1 MSTVEMDQAAPESAA
16 HHPLPDPG
24 ESVPRLALPTIGIF
38 LATLTAFV
46 GSTTAYISG
55 WIPFWVTIPVNAA
68 VTFVM
73 FTVVHDASHYAISSI
88 RWVNGLFGRLAWLFV
103 GPVVAFP
110 AFGYIHIQHHRH
122 SNDDEQDP
130 DTFASHGSLWVLP
143 LRWSM
148 VEYFYIKY
156 YLPRGRS
163 RPVIEVAETLVMM
176 TLFLTGLIV
185 AIVTGNFWTLAIVF
199 LIPQRIGLTV
209 LAWWFDWLPHH
220 GLEDTQRSNRYR
232 ATRNRVGAEWLFTPV
247 LLSQNYHLVHH
258 LHPSVPFYRY
268 LRTWR
273 RNEEAYLE
281 RNAAISTVFGQQLN
295 PDEYRQWKELN
306 GRLARLLPVRMP
318 ARSSSPHAVLHR
330 IPVASVDPITADAT
344 LVTFAVPEALR
355 DAFRFEPGQHVT
367 VRTDLGGQG
376 IRRNY
381 SICAPATRAQLRI
394 AVKHIPGGAFS
405 TFVANELK
413 AGDVLELM
421 TPTGR
426 FGTPL
431 DPLHRKHYVG
441 LVAGSGITPV
451 LSILATTLEIET
463 ESRFTLIYGNRT
475 KESTMFRA
483 ELDRLE
489 SRYADRLEI
498 LHVLSSEPLHT
509 PELRGRIDRDKLTR
523 WLTSTLRPAGVDEWF
538 ICGPLAMATAVRETL
553 IEHGVDSERIHLEL
567 FYGFDTP
574 PGDPSLLCGSHRHLH
589 AVRAAGDIRSGARR
603 LDSGRGAGAAQRC
616 AVCVHG
622 RRMRHLPSQTD
633 RGQRRDGPQLRPPE
647 GGAGCRLHP
656 DLPVT
661 PDDTIR
667 RRRLRRLGSWRR
679 PILAP
684 TVNLTTRH
692 ADSPSC
698 GSLSALMGAIPPPAS
713 RHRRGQRTCPGGTR
727 AAHW

>member
-1 MSTVEMDQAAPESAA
+1 MSTVELGHAAPPSPV

-24 ESVPRLALPTIGIF
+24 ESVPKLALPTVGIYF
-38 LATLTAFV
+38 GALAAFV
-46 GSTTAYISG
+46 ISTIGYLNG
-55 WIPFWVTIPVNAA
+55 WAPAWATIPVDAA

-73 FTVVHDASHYAISSI
+73 FTVVHDASHYSISSA
-88 RWVNGLFGRLAWLFV
+88 RWVNGLFGRLAWVFV

-110 AFGYIHIQHHRH
+110 SFGYIHIQHHRH
-122 SNDDEQDP
+122 SNDDDEDP
-130 DTFASHGSLWVLP
+130 DTFASHGKWWQLP

-148 VEYFYIKY
+148 VEYFYLQY
-156 YLPRGRS
+156 YLPRARR
-163 RPVIEVAETLVMM
+163 RPVAEVAETVLML
-176 TLFLTGLIV
+176 TLTLTGL
-185 AIVTGNFWTLAIVF
+185 AIAIATDNLWTLAVVF

-220 GLEDTQRSNRYR
+220 GLADTQRTNRYR
-232 ATRNRVGAEWLFTPV
+232 ATRNRVGAEWVFTPV

-268 LRTWR
+268 LRTWQ

-295 PDEYRQWKELN
+295 PDEFREWKELN

-318 ARSSSPHAVLHR
+318 ARSSSPHGVLHR
-330 IPVASVDPITADAT
+330 IPVASVDPLTADST
-344 LVTFAVPEALR
+344 LVTFAVPEELA

-405 TFVANELK
+405 TFVANDLK
-413 AGDVLELM
+413 AGDVLELV

-431 DPLHRKHYVG
+431 DPLNRKHYVG

-463 ESRFTLIYGNRT
+463 ESRFTLIYGNRS
-475 KESTMFRA
+475 KDSTMFRA

-498 LHVLSSEPLHT
+498 LHVLSGEPLHT
-509 PELRGRIDRDKLTR
+509 PELRGRIDRRKLNV
-523 WLTSTLRPAGVDEWF
+523 WLTGSLPPHSVDEWF
-538 ICGPLAMATAVRETL
+538 VCGPMEMATAVREL
-553 IEHGVDSERIHLEL
+553 LFEHCVDPERIHLEL
-567 FYGFDTP
+567 FHGYDSTSAAERAYEPATVTFTLSGEQLTFDLV
-574 PGDPSLLCGSHRHLH
+574 PGDSLLE
-589 AVRAAGDIRSGARR
+589 GA
-603 LDSGRGAGAAQRC
+603 L
-616 AVCVHG
+616 
-622 RRMRHLPSQTD
+622 
-633 RGQRRDGPQLRPPE
+633 QLRSDAPYACM
-647 GGAGCRLHP
+647 GGACGTCRAKLVDGTVEMDHNFALGEAELDAGYILTCQSHP
-656 DLPVT
+656 T
-661 PDDTIR
+661 
-667 RRRLRRLGSWRR
+667 
-679 PILAP
+679 
-684 TVNLTTRH
+684 
-692 ADSPSC
+692 SPFV
-698 GSLSALMGAIPPPAS
+698 AIDFDE
-713 RHRRGQRTCPGGTR
+713 
-727 AAHW
+727 

>member
-24 ESVPRLALPTIGIF
+24 ESRLALPTIGIF

-46 GSTTAYISG
+46 GSTTAISADG
-55 WIPFWVTIPVNAA
+55 SRSVTIPVNAA

-88 RWVNGLFGRLAWLFV
+88 RWVNGLFGRLR
-103 GPVVAFP
+103 AFRRAGGRVP
-110 AFGYIHIQHHRH
+110 GLRVIHIQHHRH
-122 SNDDEQDP
+122 SNDDEQDRTP
-130 DTFASHGSLWVLP
+130 SPHTARGAAVALVDGRVLYIKVLP
-143 LRWSM
+143 AC
-148 VEYFYIKY
+148 
-156 YLPRGRS
+156 GHS
-163 RPVIEVAETLVMM
+163 RPVIESPRRAMM
-176 TLFLTGLIV
+176 TVPAWIV

-199 LIPQRIGLTV
+199 PDPATYRPYRAGLVVPTGCPTTVWRTPSAATATARPATGLAGCSPRCCCELPLGAPPAPVGAVLPVPAHLAAQRGGVSGTQRRDL
-209 LAWWFDWLPHH
+209 H
-220 GLEDTQRSNRYR
+220 GLWP
-232 ATRNRVGAEWLFTPV
+232 ATE
-247 LLSQNYHLVHH
+247 S
-258 LHPSVPFYRY
+258 
-268 LRTWR
+268 
-273 RNEEAYLE
+273 
-281 RNAAISTVFGQQLN
+281 
-295 PDEYRQWKELN
+295 DEYRRWKELN
-306 GRLARLLPVRMP
+306 GRLARLLPVRDA

-355 DAFRFEPGQHVT
+355 DAFRFEPGQHVA

-574 PGDPSLLCGSHRHLH
+574 PATRPSYAGATVTFTLSGQRAIFDLVPGDSILEGALGLRSDAPYACMGGACGTCRAKLIEGNVEMDHNFALRKAELDAGYILTCQSHPTTPCV
-589 AVRAAGDIRSGARR
+589 AVDYD
-603 LDSGRGAGAAQRC
+603 DSVRGASPYF
-616 AVCVHG
+616 
-622 RRMRHLPSQTD
+622 RR
-633 RGQRRDGPQLRPPE
+633 
-647 GGAGCRLHP
+647 
-656 DLPVT
+656 
-661 PDDTIR
+661 I
-667 RRRLRRLGSWRR
+667 
-679 PILAP
+679 
-684 TVNLTTRH
+684 
-692 ADSPSC
+692 
-698 GSLSALMGAIPPPAS
+698 
-713 RHRRGQRTCPGGTR
+713 
-727 AAHW
+727 

>member
-489 SRYADRLEI
+489 SRYADRAARYRRRCAPGWLPRHRQPQPSRAAPIDPCARRCAAEAFDWRA
-498 LHVLSSEPLHT
+498 LTLRQALGLPTSRQAAPPPNCRPRRRGAATTAT
-509 PELRGRIDRDKLTR
+509 PRGRAGAPSAPHRPGRRRPGRLAR
-523 WLTSTLRPAGVDEWF
+523 RAVSWPAPEWPLRPTLPSPGR
-538 ICGPLAMATAVRETL
+538 AMEVRPWPHPGIT
-553 IEHGVDSERIHLEL
+553 HRHPADSESHDATRRRPVVRFTLGANEGL
-567 FYGFDTP
+567 QPLDN
-574 PGDPSLLCGSHRHLH
+574 GDVGG
-589 AVRAAGDIRSGARR
+589 AAALAHGLQPVAATDALQLAQHG
-603 LDSGRGAGAAQRC
+603 GEQFGAG
-616 AVCVHG
+616 
-622 RRMRHLPSQTD
+622 
-633 RGQRRDGPQLRPPE
+633 
-647 GGAGCRLHP
+647 GA
-656 DLPVT
+656 
-661 PDDTIR
+661 
-667 RRRLRRLGSWRR
+667 
-679 PILAP
+679 
-684 TVNLTTRH
+684 
-692 ADSPSC
+692 
-698 GSLSALMGAIPPPAS
+698 
-713 RHRRGQRTCPGGTR
+713 
-727 AAHW
+727 

>member
-185 AIVTGNFWTLAIVF
+185 AIVTGNFWT
-199 LIPQRIGLTV
+199 P
-209 LAWWFDWLPHH
+209 
-220 GLEDTQRSNRYR
+220 
-232 ATRNRVGAEWLFTPV
+232 
-247 LLSQNYHLVHH
+247 
-258 LHPSVPFYRY
+258 
-268 LRTWR
+268 
-273 RNEEAYLE
+273 
-281 RNAAISTVFGQQLN
+281 
-295 PDEYRQWKELN
+295 
-306 GRLARLLPVRMP
+306 
-318 ARSSSPHAVLHR
+318 
-330 IPVASVDPITADAT
+330 
-344 LVTFAVPEALR
+344 
-355 DAFRFEPGQHVT
+355 
-367 VRTDLGGQG
+367 
-376 IRRNY
+376 
-381 SICAPATRAQLRI
+381 
-394 AVKHIPGGAFS
+394 
-405 TFVANELK
+405 
-413 AGDVLELM
+413 
-421 TPTGR
+421 PTGR

-574 PGDPSLLCGSHRHLH
+574 PATRPSY
-589 AVRAAGDIRSGARR
+589 
-603 LDSGRGAGAAQRC
+603 AGAT
-616 AVCVHG
+616 VTFT
-622 RRMRHLPSQTD
+622 LS
-633 RGQRRDGPQLRPPE
+633 GQRAIFDLVPGDSILEGALGLRSDAPYACM
-647 GGAGCRLHP
+647 GGACGTCRAKLIEGNVEMDHNFALRKAELDAGYILTCQSHP
-656 DLPVT
+656 TT
-661 PDDTIR
+661 PFVAVDYD
-667 RRRLRRLGSWRR
+667 
-679 PILAP
+679 A
-684 TVNLTTRH
+684 
-692 ADSPSC
+692 
-698 GSLSALMGAIPPPAS
+698 
-713 RHRRGQRTCPGGTR
+713 
-727 AAHW
+727 

>member
-574 PGDPSLLCGSHRHLH
+574 PAIRPSY
-589 AVRAAGDIRSGARR
+589 
-603 LDSGRGAGAAQRC
+603 AGAT
-616 AVCVHG
+616 VTFT
-622 RRMRHLPSQTD
+622 LS
-633 RGQRRDGPQLRPPE
+633 GQRAIFDLVPGDSILEGALGLRSDAPYACM
-647 GGAGCRLHP
+647 GGACGTCRAKLIEGNVEMDHNFALRKAELDAGYILTCQSHP
-656 DLPVT
+656 TT
-661 PDDTIR
+661 PFVAVDYD
-667 RRRLRRLGSWRR
+667 
-679 PILAP
+679 A
-684 TVNLTTRH
+684 
-692 ADSPSC
+692 
-698 GSLSALMGAIPPPAS
+698 
-713 RHRRGQRTCPGGTR
+713 
-727 AAHW
+727 

>member
-451 LSILATTLEIET
+451 LSILATTLEVET

-523 WLTSTLRPAGVDEWF
+523 WLTSTLRPAGMDEWF

-574 PGDPSLLCGSHRHLH
+574 PATRPSY
-589 AVRAAGDIRSGARR
+589 
-603 LDSGRGAGAAQRC
+603 AGAT
-616 AVCVHG
+616 VTFT
-622 RRMRHLPSQTD
+622 LS
-633 RGQRRDGPQLRPPE
+633 GQRAIFDLVPGDSILEGALGLRSDAPYACM
-647 GGAGCRLHP
+647 GGACGTCRAKLIEGNVEMDHNFALRKAELDAGYILTCQSHP
-656 DLPVT
+656 TT
-661 PDDTIR
+661 PFVAVDYD
-667 RRRLRRLGSWRR
+667 
-679 PILAP
+679 A
-684 TVNLTTRH
+684 
-692 ADSPSC
+692 
-698 GSLSALMGAIPPPAS
+698 
-713 RHRRGQRTCPGGTR
+713 
-727 AAHW
+727 

>member
-574 PGDPSLLCGSHRHLH
+574 QATRPSYAGATVTFTLSGQRAIFDLVPGDSILEGALGL
-589 AVRAAGDIRSGARR
+589 RSDAPY
-603 LDSGRGAGAAQRC
+603 AC
-616 AVCVHG
+616 
-622 RRMRHLPSQTD
+622 M
-633 RGQRRDGPQLRPPE
+633 
-647 GGAGCRLHP
+647 GGACGTCRAKLIEGNVEMDHNFALRKAELDAGYILTCQSHP
-656 DLPVT
+656 TT
-661 PDDTIR
+661 PFVAVDYD
-667 RRRLRRLGSWRR
+667 
-679 PILAP
+679 A
-684 TVNLTTRH
+684 
-692 ADSPSC
+692 
-698 GSLSALMGAIPPPAS
+698 
-713 RHRRGQRTCPGGTR
+713 
-727 AAHW
+727 

>member
-1 MSTVEMDQAAPESAA
+1 MVRLAAP
-16 HHPLPDPG
+16 
-24 ESVPRLALPTIGIF
+24 PR
-38 LATLTAFV
+38 
-46 GSTTAYISG
+46 SG
-55 WIPFWVTIPVNAA
+55 G
-68 VTFVM
+68 
-73 FTVVHDASHYAISSI
+73 H
-88 RWVNGLFGRLAWLFV
+88 
-103 GPVVAFP
+103 
-110 AFGYIHIQHHRH
+110 
-122 SNDDEQDP
+122 
-130 DTFASHGSLWVLP
+130 
-143 LRWSM
+143 
-148 VEYFYIKY
+148 
-156 YLPRGRS
+156 
-163 RPVIEVAETLVMM
+163 
-176 TLFLTGLIV
+176 
-185 AIVTGNFWTLAIVF
+185 
-199 LIPQRIGLTV
+199 
-209 LAWWFDWLPHH
+209 
-220 GLEDTQRSNRYR
+220 TQRSNRYR

-258 LHPSVPFYRY
+258 LHPLVPFYRY

-355 DAFRFEPGQHVT
+355 DAFRFDPGQHVT

-574 PGDPSLLCGSHRHLH
+574 PATRPSY
-589 AVRAAGDIRSGARR
+589 
-603 LDSGRGAGAAQRC
+603 AGAT
-616 AVCVHG
+616 VTFT
-622 RRMRHLPSQTD
+622 LS
-633 RGQRRDGPQLRPPE
+633 GQRAIFDLVPGDSILEGALGLRSDAPYACM
-647 GGAGCRLHP
+647 GGACGTCRAKLIEGNVEMDHNFALRKAELDAGYILTCQSHP
-656 DLPVT
+656 TT
-661 PDDTIR
+661 PFVAVDYD
-667 RRRLRRLGSWRR
+667 
-679 PILAP
+679 A
-684 TVNLTTRH
+684 
-692 ADSPSC
+692 
-698 GSLSALMGAIPPPAS
+698 
-713 RHRRGQRTCPGGTR
+713 
-727 AAHW
+727 